1 MTTGPTNYQLILVI
15 TAACT
20 VIVGSVLIFLWGL
33 SL

>member
-1 MTTGPTNYQLILVI
+1 MSTGPTNYQLILVI

-20 VIVGSVLIFLWGL
+20 VIIGSLLLFAWGL